1 MMRKTRWSALLIVAA
16 LGLGGCD
23 TDTGAQSDPG
33 DSAYAPDPT
42 DTRPEN
48 IPDVTGTDASGDAV
62 ASADTAEPGSDA
74 RDTPADVEGT
84 NPDVEDTNV
93 DVDSPVPSGLTV
105 SMTEREL
112 ICKLISERELNWE
125 TENRTH
131 TRFNLRGTD
140 LGTPAIVGD
149 ELHLF
154 FGDTHGFRQIWHI
167 GEDPDSV
174 ARVSLE
180 AARQDLTT
188 LCRDLNFYVTGDIP
202 SVANAVDPRIE
213 RDFEGGYLLAPPG
226 ESIRDYI
233 DRPVPHFET
242 PNGSFAGSFEVPTGA
257 VTHNGETYIF
267 WSTRSGIGAIE
278 PMRLSFVAHWP
289 TAGASPLNYQILYK
303 LDNLANLG
311 PEPPLGAHFI
321 QVAPLVADDGFL
333 YLFGTGL
340 YRRDGVHLAR
350 KPADDIANPGGY
362 ELYDPRTDAWRSAA
376 SMDPASRAQIPA
388 MIDEDIKGIGELG
401 VQYVEEAG
409 LYVVMYQQLSDRS
422 AGNRMVIQVAPTP
435 TGPWAKETV
444 ILMSDP
450 VFALQHC
457 CIPNGECPGE
467 RVIHC
472 DRGGLYG
479 IYPLPLI
486 EAEPNGD
493 GWTLKVPFVAS
504 TWQPYNVVLFRATV
518 SVQPIFD

>member
-1 MMRKTRWSALLIVAA
+1 MMIMRITRWSAFLLVAS
-16 LGLGGCD
+16 LGFGGCD
-23 TDTGAQSDPG
+23 TGPDAQLDSS
-33 DSAYAPDPT
+33 DSAYTADAT
-42 DTRPEN
+42 DTRTEN
-48 IPDVTGTDASGDAV
+48 IPDIT
-62 ASADTAEPGSDA
+62 GSDA
-74 RDTPADVEGT
+74 PIDAADSPDTADSRSDA
-84 NPDVEDTNV
+84 PDAQPDAEDTRG
-93 DVDSPVPSGLTV
+93 DADPPVPTSLRV

-125 TENRTH
+125 TENYTH

-154 FGDTHGFRQIWHI
+154 FGDTHGFREIWHI

-202 SVANAVDPRIE
+202 GVANPVDARIQ

-233 DRPVPHFET
+233 DRPVPAFET
-242 PNGSFAGSFEVPTGA
+242 PSGSFAGSFEVPTGA

-267 WSTRSGIGAIE
+267 WSTRSGVGAIE
-278 PMRLSFVAHWP
+278 PMRLSFVSHWP
-289 TAGASPLNYQILYK
+289 SAGASPLNYQILYK
-303 LDNLANLG
+303 LDSLANLG
-311 PEPPLGAHFI
+311 LDQPLGAHFI
-321 QVAPLVADDGFL
+321 QVAPLVAEDGYL

-350 KPADDIANPGGY
+350 KPADDIANPGGF
-362 ELYDPRTDAWRSAA
+362 ELYDPRDDSWTSAT
-376 SMDPASRAQIPA
+376 SMDAPSRAQIPA
-388 MIDEDIKGIGELG
+388 IIDEDIKGIGELG
-401 VQYVEEAG
+401 VQFVEEAG
-409 LYVVMYQQLSDRS
+409 LYVVMYQQLSEHS
-422 AGNRMVIQVAPTP
+422 AGNRMIVQVAPTP
-435 TGPWAKETV
+435 TGPWTKETV

-450 VFALQHC
+450 LFALKHC

-486 EAEPNGD
+486 EAVPDGD

-504 TWQPYNVVLFRATV
+504 TWQPYNVVLFQATL